1 MILIWIVV
9 GGLVGVLAGRARGRV
24 LDGVFLGAVLGPV
37 GWLIMLCSRDYRLR
51 CIECGGILIEGAR
64 KCQHCGSVVDKQF
77 QIRCPKCG
85 HMSLTTQDFIA
96 SSRLSAVCQPR
107 FLRHGSPTILYS
119 IVPSA

>member
-51 CIECGGILIEGAR
+51 CIECGGILI
-64 KCQHCGSVVDKQF
+64 
-77 QIRCPKCG
+77 
-85 HMSLTTQDFIA
+85 
-96 SSRLSAVCQPR
+96 
-107 FLRHGSPTILYS
+107 
-119 IVPSA
+119 